1 MFMTGFY
8 YKDFILECAY
18 GLLYINGWL
27 VYFIAT
33 IDPIFTTLYCVKV
46 LYLTYL
52 TNHKGPIVNYRCPSL
67 TILPKILS
75 EFITTVLGGVY
86 FIRAFF
92 RLPKPVGFVSLPL
105 KSEPTTVI
113 LTTITYVIVN
123 ATIATTAIALGW
135 EPVGAFELWQF
146 VPE

>member
-1 MFMTGFY
+1 MIITGLF

-18 GLLYINGWL
+18 GVFLINGRL

-33 IDPIFTTLYCVKV
+33 IGPMFTTLYSVKV
-46 LYLTYL
+46 LYLTHL

-86 FIRAFF
+86 FIRAFLH
-92 RLPKPVGFVSLPL
+92 LPKPVGFVTLPL
-105 KSEPTTVI
+105 KSEPTSVL
-113 LTTITYVIVN
+113 LTIITSVIVN
-123 ATIATTAIALGW
+123 ATIATTSIALGW
-135 EPVGAFELWQF
+135 EPVGAFEL
-146 VPE
+146 